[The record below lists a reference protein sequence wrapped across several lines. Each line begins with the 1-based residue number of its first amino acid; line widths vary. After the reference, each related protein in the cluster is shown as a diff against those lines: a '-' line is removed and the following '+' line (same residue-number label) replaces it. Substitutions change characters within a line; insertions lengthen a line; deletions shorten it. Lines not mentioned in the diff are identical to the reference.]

1 MSVLDPDGVL
11 TGEVIDV
18 DRGFA
23 FVPTR
28 QILGHGEQI
37 RPELR
42 RTADGQ
48 LALPAYTSLDRL
60 LAGCGEGQSWVLV
73 PTDWFE
79 RMRAECG
86 FDVIAL
92 NVALPAHWRQQKADE
107 ASWPGKPEAWDE

>member
-1 MSVLDPDGVL
+1 MSVLDSDGVL
-11 TGEVIDV
+11 TDEVIDT

-28 QILGHGEQI
+28 QILGQDEQI

-42 RTADGQ
+42 RTADGR

-60 LAGCGEGQSWVLV
+60 LACCGDHQSWVLV

-79 RMRAECG
+79 RIREECG
-86 FDVIAL
+86 VEVIAL
-92 NVALPAHWRQQKADE
+92 NVALPVEWRQRKTE
-107 ASWPGKPEAWDE
+107 ETSWPGRPEAWDE